1 MDDIE
6 KSRVRLIHWIEHNL
20 EHVKGYNE
28 VAQILQRDGFHS
40 ASEKIRRGVSLI
52 EAANE
57 EFETALAG
65 LSAPGARRFRLEA
78 RSVTQATLMNMVT
91 ATSIL
96 TNTDRD
102 STWRKDGLVLYFSN
116 SETHFRGSPLYTAG
130 VRDLTC
136 FGNAQ

>member
-1 MDDIE
+1 MKGVSMDDIE
-6 KSRVRLIHWIEHNL
+6 KSRIRLIHWIEHNL

-65 LSAPGARRFRLEA
+65 LSAPAQEVSASEHEA
-78 RSVTQATLMNMVT
+78 AHGHEHPH
-91 ATSIL
+91 
-96 TNTDRD
+96 
-102 STWRKDGLVLYFSN
+102 K
-116 SETHFRGSPLYTAG
+116 H
-130 VRDLTC
+130 
-136 FGNAQ
+136 

>member
-1 MDDIE
+1 MKGVSMDDIE
-6 KSRVRLIHWIEHNL
+6 KSRIRLIHWIEHNL

-65 LSAPGARRFRLEA
+65 LSAPGMEGSVSEPEA
-78 RSVTQATLMNMVT
+78 AHGHEHEHGHGHSHEH
-91 ATSIL
+91 SH
-96 TNTDRD
+96 
-102 STWRKDGLVLYFSN
+102 K
-116 SETHFRGSPLYTAG
+116 H
-130 VRDLTC
+130 
-136 FGNAQ
+136 

>member
-65 LSAPGARRFRLEA
+65 LSAPGEDVSASEHEA
-78 RSVTQATLMNMVT
+78 SQGHTHEHGQ

-96 TNTDRD
+96 TNTD
-102 STWRKDGLVLYFSN
+102 GL
-116 SETHFRGSPLYTAG
+116 
-130 VRDLTC
+130 
-136 FGNAQ
+136 

>member
-65 LSAPGARRFRLEA
+65 LSAPSRGSFRLPST
-78 RSVTQATLMNMVT
+78 RPRTATPMNTGT

-102 STWRKDGLVLYFSN
+102 STWRKDG
-116 SETHFRGSPLYTAG
+116 
-130 VRDLTC
+130 
-136 FGNAQ
+136 